1 MISDAFCAQEI
12 FRIEEPSKS
21 VPSSGYFLNR
31 NRYYLQDMEFY
42 DLVVIGSGAG
52 LTVLNAGLRRGLE
65 CALVESEKIGG
76 TCLTRGCIPSKILV
90 HPANLIRMA
99 QHAKKVGIHFQNEI
113 DWKLI
118 SERMWS
124 QINESQKIEENLKQ
138 IPNLTVYRG
147 IGEFVE
153 DYALRVKLND
163 GRGYSEDFKGDRIV
177 IASGA
182 RSFVP
187 PIKGLDRVGYLTSD
201 TFFGERFPRKP
212 WNSLV
217 IVGGGIIAAEFAN
230 IFSSF
235 GTEIKMIEMRSRLV
249 STEETEISDFLKVN
263 LDKLMKVYTN
273 KKAVAARSEDKDK
286 IVTVEDVD
294 TGKKQDVSAEEIFV
308 ASGRRSNADLLKPQK
323 TGVEVD
329 KRGWIKTNEF
339 LETTMKDIW
348 CIGDANGGFQL
359 RHRANYDAEICIH
372 NMFSKE
378 DRRARV
384 DYSVTPWAIY
394 SYPEIGHVGMTE
406 EEAVK
411 AGCQIYVAVKHYSSV
426 AKGFAIGFDENDV
439 DDGFVKLIVS
449 KDRKILGAHI
459 VGPHAAVLVQPFA
472 YLMNAGFTCNS
483 FEEASEAP
491 IKRLSHPCPER
502 GTFMPIENSMVIHPS
517 LNEVTA
523 WAIGSLRPVNI
534 ESEGE

>member
-1 MISDAFCAQEI
+1 M
-12 FRIEEPSKS
+12 K
-21 VPSSGYFLNR
+21 
-31 NRYYLQDMEFY
+31 FY
-42 DLVVIGSGAG
+42 DLIVIGSGVG
-52 LTVLNAGLRRGLE
+52 LTVLNAGFRLGLE

-90 HPANLIRMA
+90 YPANLIREA
-99 QHAKKVGIHFQNEI
+99 QHAKKVGIHFKNKV

-118 SERMWS
+118 RERMWS
-124 QINESQKIEENLKQ
+124 QINESQKIEENLMQ
-138 IPNLTVYRG
+138 IPSLTVYRG

-153 DYALRVKLND
+153 EYTLRVKLND
-163 GRGYSEDFKGDRIV
+163 KSGYSEDFKGEKIV

-187 PIKGLDRVGYLTSD
+187 PIKGLDRVGYVTSD
-201 TFFGERFPRKP
+201 TFFAEKFPNKP
-212 WNSLV
+212 WSSLI

-235 GTEIKMIEMRSRLV
+235 GTKIKMVEMLPRLV
-249 STEETEISDFLKVN
+249 STEEPEISDFLKVN
-263 LDKLMKVYTN
+263 FERSMEVYTN
-273 KKAVAARSEDKDK
+273 KKAVAAHLDDKGK
-286 IVTVEDVD
+286 VVTVEDAD
-294 TGKKQDVSAEEIFV
+294 TGEKQDICAEEIFV
-308 ASGRRSNADLLKPQK
+308 ALGRRSNADLLKPQK

-372 NMFSKE
+372 NMFSWKE
-378 DRRARV
+378 NRLPV
-384 DYSVTPWAIY
+384 DYSVLPWAIY
-394 SYPEIGHVGMTE
+394 SYPEIGHVGITE
-406 EEAVK
+406 KEAIK
-411 AGCQIYVAVKHYSSV
+411 AGYQIYVAVKRYSSV
-426 AKGFAIGFDENDV
+426 AKGFAMGFDENDV

-449 KDRKILGAHI
+449 LDRKILGAHI
-459 VGPHAAVLVQPFA
+459 VGRHAAVLVQPFA
-472 YLMNAGFTCNS
+472 YLMNTGFTCNT
-483 FEEASEAP
+483 FEEASETP
-491 IKRLSHPCPER
+491 IKRLSHPCPEH

-523 WAIGSLRPVNI
+523 WAIGSLKPVNL
-534 ESEGE
+534 ESEGKKVKF